1 MNGGGEYRLA
11 GEFGDC
17 GVEHVGEAR
26 DHVAFPR

>member
-1 MNGGGEYRLA
+1 MVGESRLA

-26 DHVAFPR
+26 DHVAFPS